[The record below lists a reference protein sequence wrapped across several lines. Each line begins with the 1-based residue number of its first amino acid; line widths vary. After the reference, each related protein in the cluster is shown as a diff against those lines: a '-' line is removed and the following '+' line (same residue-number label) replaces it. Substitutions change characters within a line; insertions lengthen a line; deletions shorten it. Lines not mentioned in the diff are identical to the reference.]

1 MFPHYWICNSCA
13 KEMGGEWPKGH
24 IATVVLKKCEYC
36 NGKNHEETEFIA
48 PWVDYNWKDHTANRY
63 AKYARD

>member
-1 MFPHYWICNSCA
+1 
-13 KEMGGEWPKGH
+13 MGGEWPKGH